1 MKISDYLVYLWILP
15 VVLQIILP
23 LVILCGWLVIK
34 LPALLFG
41 FKKPTTYRG
50 KPEFAS

>member
-1 MKISDYLVYLWILP
+1 MNISDYLVYLWMLP

-23 LVILCGWLVIK
+23 FVILCGWLVMK

-41 FKKPTTYRG
+41 FKKPTKY
-50 KPEFAS
+50 KIEPEFAS